1 MLLENCLEY
10 VIARVIQWKLGGDR
24 SIFLQ
29 RCCEGRMV
37 TIFHCNHVAFLT
49 YLLVSALVVA
59 ALLGELLFEHAA
71 CFSSTHWLAEVE
83 TLHVLATKLEQLQCI

>member
-10 VIARVIQWKLGGDR
+10 VIARVIQRKLGGDR

-29 RCCEGRMV
+29 HRCEGHMV

-49 YLLVSALVVA
+49 YLLISALVVA

-71 CFSSTHWLAEVE
+71 CFSSTHWLTEVE
-83 TLHVLATKLEQLQCI
+83 TLHVFTAKLEQLQRI